1 MLMGYNC
8 CVNEVLKQKIQ
19 VLPKNS
25 GVYVMR
31 DKSNNVIYVG
41 KAKNLKNRVGGYFQ
55 NSIKHEKVQL
65 MVDSI
70 EDMEYFVVPSEYDA
84 FVLERNLIAK
94 YQPFFNILLK
104 DGKQYPYLKFDLSKK
119 FPRLEVARR
128 VKGDHAKYFGPYL
141 YPVRAEEL
149 INIVNYAFPLRT
161 CTMIINQEKPKSRG
175 CLNFDLGLCSA
186 PCANKITEKDYMEIV
201 KKVSRFLGGDSSEML
216 KILNEKMRIAAEAE
230 NFETALELK
239 NKIAMVEKLDSKVIT
254 QLPNTASFDVL
265 GCFCDGVFMSTC
277 VMQIRGGRLLGVE
290 CFNLVNFSDNIC
302 EVMQNFVVDFYSQ
315 QVIPAKEILVGMD
328 LSNKVLEEFF
338 ETQKNVKVNFVFV
351 QKGVKK
357 KLVEMA
363 NLNAQKYVERTIQS
377 ENRKNARTFGAI
389 TRLKSVLGLK
399 ELPVRMECYD
409 ISHLSGTEKVGSM
422 VVFVNGEKKTKL
434 YRKFRIRTVE
444 GIDDFA
450 SLQEVLSRRVEEYKK
465 QKDVSFSQKPNLII
479 IDGGKGQLH
488 YSYQQTQELGF
499 DVEMISLAKKFEEVF
514 VVGDS
519 TPHMLKRGSVELG
532 VLQQIRDEAH
542 RFAIT
547 FNRESRL
554 KSAFKSPLLKVEGI
568 GTKTAQNLIQKFG
581 TVAKMKK
588 ATKEEIAKVSG
599 INKNNLKNL
608 LKYLEINEN

>member
-1 MLMGYNC
+1 M
-8 CVNEVLKQKIQ
+8 NEILKQKIR
-19 VLPKNS
+19 VLPKES

-41 KAKNLKNRVGGYFQ
+41 KAKNLKNRVSGYFQ

-104 DGKQYPYLKFDLSKK
+104 DGKQYPYLKLDLSKK

-141 YPVRAEEL
+141 FPVKAEEL
-149 INIVNYAFPLRT
+149 IKIVNYAFPLRT
-161 CTMIINQEKPKSRG
+161 CTMTINQDKPKARG
-175 CLNFDLGLCSA
+175 CLNYDLGLCSA
-186 PCANKITEKDYMEIV
+186 PCANKISEKEYSEIV
-201 KKVSRFLGGDSSEML
+201 KKVTKFLNGDSTEML
-216 KILNEKMRIAAEAE
+216 NILNEKMRTAADAE

-239 NKIAMVEKLDSKVIT
+239 NKIAMVKKLDSKIIT
-254 QLPNTASFDVL
+254 QLPNTANFDVL
-265 GCFCDGVFMSTC
+265 GCFSDGMFMSTC
-277 VMQIRGGRLLGVE
+277 IMQIRSGRLLGVE
-290 CFNLVNFSDNIC
+290 CFNVVNFSDNKV

-315 QVIPAKEILVGMD
+315 QVLPAKEILVGMD
-328 LSNKVLEEFF
+328 ISNGVLEEFF
-338 ETQKNVKVNFVFV
+338 QAQKNLKVNFVHV
-351 QKGVKK
+351 QKGIKK
-357 KLVEMA
+357 KLVDMA

-377 ENRKNARTFGAI
+377 ENRKNARTIGAI
-389 TRLKSVLGLK
+389 TRLKTKLSLR

-422 VVFVNGEKKTKL
+422 VVFINGEKKTKL
-434 YRKFRIRTVE
+434 YRKFKIKTIE

-450 SLQEVLSRRVEEYKK
+450 SLQEVLKRRVEEYKK
-465 QKDVSFSQKPNLII
+465 QKDISFSQKPNLIV
-479 IDGGKGQLH
+479 IDGGKGQLNYCH
-488 YSYQQTQELGF
+488 KQVQELGF

-519 TPHMLKRGSVELG
+519 LPHMLARGSVELG

-554 KSAFKSPLLKVEGI
+554 KSSFKSPLLEVEGI
-568 GTKTAQNLIQKFG
+568 GEKTSQNLIKKFG
-581 TVAKMKK
+581 TISKMKK
-588 ATKEEIAKVSG
+588 ATAEQLSEVSG

-608 LKYLEINEN
+608 LKYLEIN

>member
-488 YSYQQTQELGF
+488 YSYQQTQKLGF

-554 KSAFKSPLLKVEGI
+554 KSAFKSPLLEVEGI
-568 GTKTAQNLIQKFG
+568 GAKTAQNLIQKFG

-599 INKNNLKNL
+599 INRNNLKNL

>member
-1 MLMGYNC
+1 MGYNC
-8 CVNEVLKQKIQ
+8 FVNEVLKQKIQ

-161 CTMIINQEKPKSRG
+161 CTMAINQGKPKSRG

-201 KKVSRFLGGDSSEML
+201 KKVSKFLGGDSSEML
-216 KILNEKMRIAAEAE
+216 KILNEKMRFAAETE

-265 GCFCDGVFMSTC
+265 GCFCDGIFMSTC

-290 CFNLVNFSDNIC
+290 CFNLVNFSENTR

-351 QKGVKK
+351 QKGIKK

-389 TRLKSVLGLK
+389 TRLKSALGLR

-488 YSYQQTQELGF
+488 YSYQQTQKLGF

-532 VLQQIRDEAH
+532 MLQQIRDEAH

-554 KSAFKSPLLKVEGI
+554 KSAFKSPLLEVEGI

-599 INKNNLKNL
+599 VNKNNLNNL

>member
-1 MLMGYNC
+1 MGYNC

>member
-161 CTMIINQEKPKSRG
+161 CTMTINQEKPKSRG

-488 YSYQQTQELGF
+488 YSHQQTQELGF

-547 FNRESRL
+547 FNRERRL

>member
-1 MLMGYNC
+1 MGYNC
-8 CVNEVLKQKIQ
+8 FVNEVLKQKIQ

-161 CTMIINQEKPKSRG
+161 CTMAINQGKPKSRG

-201 KKVSRFLGGDSSEML
+201 KKVSKFLGGDSSEML
-216 KILNEKMRIAAEAE
+216 KILNEKMRIAAETE

-265 GCFCDGVFMSTC
+265 GCFCDGIFMST
-277 VMQIRGGRLLGVE
+277 
-290 CFNLVNFSDNIC
+290 
-302 EVMQNFVVDFYSQ
+302 
-315 QVIPAKEILVGMD
+315 
-328 LSNKVLEEFF
+328 
-338 ETQKNVKVNFVFV
+338 
-351 QKGVKK
+351 
-357 KLVEMA
+357 
-363 NLNAQKYVERTIQS
+363 
-377 ENRKNARTFGAI
+377 
-389 TRLKSVLGLK
+389 
-399 ELPVRMECYD
+399 
-409 ISHLSGTEKVGSM
+409 
-422 VVFVNGEKKTKL
+422 
-434 YRKFRIRTVE
+434 
-444 GIDDFA
+444 
-450 SLQEVLSRRVEEYKK
+450 
-465 QKDVSFSQKPNLII
+465 
-479 IDGGKGQLH
+479 
-488 YSYQQTQELGF
+488 
-499 DVEMISLAKKFEEVF
+499 
-514 VVGDS
+514 
-519 TPHMLKRGSVELG
+519 
-532 VLQQIRDEAH
+532 
-542 RFAIT
+542 
-547 FNRESRL
+547 
-554 KSAFKSPLLKVEGI
+554 
-568 GTKTAQNLIQKFG
+568 
-581 TVAKMKK
+581 
-588 ATKEEIAKVSG
+588 
-599 INKNNLKNL
+599 
-608 LKYLEINEN
+608 